1 MPKLSSEH
9 TNMSNRKW
17 VKQKQT
23 RAILKCFFDK
33 NNLSVSYSVFNYD
46 LQSHMESTGR
56 LRGLIS
62 EFQLCFTDICHVWA
76 NEMLPEVALLF
87 GHRYMEGLVQ
97 EKLLIEI
104 KI

>member
-1 MPKLSSEH
+1 
-9 TNMSNRKW
+9 
-17 VKQKQT
+17 
-23 RAILKCFFDK
+23 
-33 NNLSVSYSVFNYD
+33 
-46 LQSHMESTGR
+46 MESAGR

-87 GHRYMEGLVQ
+87 GLRYMEGLVQ